1 MPDARRS
8 VLRKILATIYLLL
21 GTLLVVFM
29 ATLLEFG
36 SPPWYFAV
44 VSVLVLVSEGVG
56 LLRGEAIGGGASP
69 RAGERTDAA

>member
-8 VLRKILATIYLLL
+8 VLKILATIYLLL
-21 GTLLVVFM
+21 GTLLAVFI
-29 ATLLEFG
+29 ATLFEFG
-36 SPPWYFAV
+36 GPAWFFGV

-69 RAGERTDAA
+69 WAGERTDAA